1 MGNCVQE
8 CIEVVEV
15 VPILVALYNDV
26 VSGVCSGEGLQ
37 GVGVGPQSLSTDHD
51 AHRTAEARGQRQLP
65 AQRAS
70 VPQSPF

>member
-1 MGNCVQE
+1 M
-8 CIEVVEV
+8 
-15 VPILVALYNDV
+15 Y
-26 VSGVCSGEGLQ
+26 SGEGLQ

-70 VPQSPF
+70 VSQPSF

>member
-1 MGNCVQE
+1 MVS
-8 CIEVVEV
+8 
-15 VPILVALYNDV
+15 ILATLYHDV
-26 VSGVCSGEGLQ
+26 VLGVYSGEGLQ

-70 VPQSPF
+70 VSQPSF